1 VRNLPNVLKI
11 VLSDVSKTVSAVAT
25 TLLASLRFVV
35 ATLLVLML
43 FWILVEMALNVEQSS
58 YCILSVFFFI
68 ILVLL
73 VAVIVLRCVELAKAG
88 VLATYS
94 GSLQIIPFAILDL
107 VLIYA
112 AIFVSGQMDSP
123 LTTPLLRF
131 CQTITKKLMS

>member
-1 VRNLPNVLKI
+1 MRNLPNVLKI

-43 FWILVEMALNVEQSS
+43 FWILVEMALNVGQSS

-88 VLATYS
+88 VLAAYS